1 MFTGLIESVCQV
13 SSLQLPL
20 SGRDGALLQINLGK
34 LARHVKVGDS
44 VAINGVCLTA
54 SALAESLAWFD
65 LSRETLSKSTL
76 GKLRQGWAV
85 NVELALKAGGR
96 FGGHIVQGHVDGIA
110 KIKAIQKKGNF
121 ADISLAAGTELL
133 DEILPKAAVAV
144 DGISLTV
151 ADIGKDFFSVA
162 VIPVTLAKTTLG
174 QAKVGDEVNIETD
187 IIGKMV
193 KKQLRKILPLPTG
206 LTADKL
212 RQLGFA

>member
-1 MFTGLIESVCQV
+1 MFTGLIESVCRV
-13 SSLQLPL
+13 SSLQPPL
-20 SGRDGALLQINLGK
+20 SGRDGAVLQINLGK
-34 LARHVKVGDS
+34 LARQVKVGDS

-54 SALAESLAWFD
+54 SALAESLVRFD
-65 LSRETLSKSTL
+65 LSQETLSKSTL

-121 ADISLAAGTELL
+121 ADISFAAGTELL

-193 KKQLRKILPLPTG
+193 KKQLRKILPLPAS

>member
-13 SSLQLPL
+13 SSLQLWLP
-20 SGRDGALLQINLGK
+20 GRDGALLQINLGK
-34 LARHVKVGDS
+34 LARQVKVGDS

-54 SALAESLAWFD
+54 SALAESLVRFD
-65 LSRETLSKSTL
+65 LSQETLSKSTL

-85 NVELALKAGGR
+85 NVELALKAGER

-121 ADISLAAGTELL
+121 ADISFAAGTELL
-133 DEILPKAAVAV
+133 DEMLPKAAVAV

-193 KKQLRKILPLPTG
+193 KKQLRKILPLPTS